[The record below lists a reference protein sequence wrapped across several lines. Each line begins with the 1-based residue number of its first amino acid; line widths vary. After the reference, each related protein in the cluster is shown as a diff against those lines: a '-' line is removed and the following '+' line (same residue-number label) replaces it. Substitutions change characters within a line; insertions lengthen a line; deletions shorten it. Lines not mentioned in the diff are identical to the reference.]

1 MKKETTTR
9 PKTQKPSASDG
20 KQASTRRDFVKSMAA
35 AGATAGAGLLIVP
48 SAIAFGSQANSSLG
62 LGVIGCGGRGNS
74 DGEDFLNST
83 DVRITALAD
92 MFEDRVISTRAHFDK
107 ISEEK
112 GRAKISDSNLFKG
125 PKAYEKLLQSKDVD
139 VVLITSPPYFH
150 PEHLEA
156 TVNAGKHVYCEK
168 PVATDVQGCQRVIA
182 IGKKAQGKVSLHVGF
197 QKRFDEGYRGMI
209 ERIHAGDI
217 GDIVLGQSF
226 YYTNDL
232 GRQNK
237 PGMSE
242 LEARIRN
249 WVFDRALS
257 GDILVEQNIHIID
270 IVNWAMKSHPVK
282 AMGICGRSLR
292 KQVDAIPADYLTS
305 DHFILTYVYPND
317 VHVSF
322 NSNQFRNKGY
332 RQQGERFFGT
342 NGAAES
348 YQSGPASIILNQVK
362 EGQKTGDKID
372 TGKVNLGAA
381 VGTKMKALIESIKS
395 GQFHNEAEQGA
406 ETTLT
411 TILGRTAAY
420 SGREVTWEK
429 MIKSNEKWNLK
440 LNLDSLGG
448 SEVISMKG

>member
-1 MKKETTTR
+1 MKKPPTTSIFQQGTT
-9 PKTQKPSASDG
+9 PHPTGD
-20 KQASTRRDFVKSMAA
+20 KQSLPRRDFVKTTAA
-35 AGATAGAGLLIVP
+35 AGAGLLIVP
-48 SAIAFGSQANSSLG
+48 SAIAFGSKANSSLG
-62 LGVIGCGGRGNS
+62 LGVIGCGGRGKY
-74 DGEDFLNST
+74 DGGKFLNNT

-92 MFEDRVISTRAHFDK
+92 MFEDRVLSTRANFDK
-107 ISEEK
+107 MSEAK

-125 PKAYEKLLQSKDVD
+125 PRAYEKLLQSKDVD
-139 VVLITSPPYFH
+139 MVLITSPPYFH

-156 TVNAGKHVYCEK
+156 AVNAGKHAYCEK
-168 PVATDVQGCQRVIA
+168 PVASDVQGCQRVIA
-182 IGKKAQGKVSLHVGF
+182 AGKKAQGKVSVHIGF
-197 QKRFDEGYRGMI
+197 QKRYDEGYRGMVQ
-209 ERIHAGDI
+209 RIHAGDI

-232 GRQNK
+232 DRKNK
-237 PGMSE
+237 PGMPD

-257 GDILVEQNIHIID
+257 GDILVEQNIHILD

-282 AMGICGRSLR
+282 AMGVCGRSLR
-292 KQVDAIPADYLTS
+292 KQVDAIPPDYLCS

-317 VHVSF
+317 IHVSF
-322 NSNQFRNKGY
+322 NSNQFHNKGY

-342 NGAAES
+342 KGASES
-348 YQSGPASIILNQVK
+348 FQSGPASIILNQVQ

-372 TGKVNLGAA
+372 TGQVNLDAA
-381 VGTKMKALIESIKS
+381 VGAKMKALVESIKS
-395 GQFHNEAEQGA
+395 GQFHNETEQGA
-406 ETTLT
+406 ESTLT

-429 MIKSNEKWNLK
+429 MIRSNEKWNLK

-448 SEVISMKG
+448 AEAVSMKG

>member
-1 MKKETTTR
+1 MTSKFQQGTTPHSTG
-9 PKTQKPSASDG
+9 D
-20 KQASTRRDFVKSMAA
+20 KQSLPRRDFVKTTAA
-35 AGATAGAGLLIVP
+35 AGAGLLIVP
-48 SAIAFGSQANSSLG
+48 SAIAFGSEANSSLG
-62 LGVIGCGGRGNS
+62 LGVIGCGGRGNY
-74 DGEDFLNST
+74 DGGEFLNNT
-83 DVRITALAD
+83 DVRVTALAD
-92 MFEDRVISTRAHFDK
+92 MFEDRVLSTRANFDK
-107 ISEEK
+107 LSEAK

-125 PKAYEKLLQSKDVD
+125 PRAYEKLLQSKDVD
-139 VVLITSPPYFH
+139 LVLITSPPYFH

-156 TVNAGKHVYCEK
+156 AVNAGKHAYCEK
-168 PVATDVQGCQRVIA
+168 PVGTDVHGCQRVIA
-182 IGKKAQGKVSLHVGF
+182 AGKKAQGKVSIHIGF
-197 QKRFDEGYRGMI
+197 QKRYDEGYRGMI
-209 ERIHAGDI
+209 QRIHAGEI

-237 PGMSE
+237 PGMPE

-282 AMGICGRSLR
+282 AMGLCGRSLR
-292 KQVDAIPADYLTS
+292 KQVDAIPADYLCS
-305 DHFILTYVYPND
+305 DHFIMTYVYPND

-342 NGAAES
+342 NGASES
-348 YQSGPASIILNQVK
+348 FQGGPASIILNQVQ

-372 TGKVNLGAA
+372 TGKVDLHAA
-381 VGTKMKALIESIKS
+381 VGAKMKALVESIKS

-406 ETTLT
+406 ESTLT

-420 SGREVTWEK
+420 SGREVTWDK
-429 MIKSNEKWNLK
+429 MIRSNEKWNLK
-440 LNLDSLGG
+440 LNLESLGG
-448 SEVISMKG
+448 AEAVSMKG